1 MRIPLVVAA
10 VWAVIFIIPVLVC
23 RLASATANRQPSG
36 GQPGAFLLGII
47 SEAIYFPVSGL
58 IVSSMIPRRWAVL

>member
-1 MRIPLVVAA
+1 MRIPLA
-10 VWAVIFIIPVLVC
+10 VMAVGAVIFIIPVLVYG
-23 RLASATANRQPSG
+23 LASVIANLQPPG

-47 SEAIYFPVSGL
+47 SEAICFPVSGL